1 MFPCSELTKI
11 FRQASESDIVVNAHK
26 INKGEQVQINNKS
39 RDFFF
44 LKRYDADIIIR
55 VVIALIQEKL
65 PRYVDAKPFEIQVL
79 TPMRKGLLGVERLNQ
94 ILQRYLNPPEDGK
107 SERAVGDRL
116 FRTGDKVMQIR
127 NNYQMEWESG
137 DDMGLSLRKAWEYL
151 TETPEPQG
159 NRMNLLRQQKW
170 KFEDGR
176 FAMYSFKQLEE
187 LELAYA
193 ITIHK
198 SQGSEYPAVILPLLS
213 GPQMLLN
220 RNLLYTAV
228 TRARKCV
235 TVVGNEE
242 TFVEMIRNEKQQKR
256 YSALDERIRELSE
269 TTGDNNTDG
278 EE

>member
-1 MFPCSELTKI
+1 VELTKI

-127 NNYQMEWESG
+127 NNYQMEWEIRGRYGVVIEKGVGVFNG
-137 DDMGLSLRKAWEYL
+137 DTGILREINEFA
-151 TETPEPQG
+151 ETAEVE
-159 NRMNLLRQQKW
+159 
-170 KFEDGR
+170 FEDGR

-242 TFVEMIRNEKQQKR
+242 TFAEMIRNEKQQKR